1 MSLKR
6 STFRAIAVALAAL
19 AVAGTAPA
27 KAPKKKDK
35 DAAPD
40 KAGGMMEESGKD
52 PAQTETEDDAGNYL
66 PGKEKLKKK
75 AAQSASGE
83 IGAEDT
89 ADASAAPEEAKPKK
103 KEPPVPRKT
112 IGVFAEGLLGVGRA
126 PLPGPLNPDTN
137 DNTTG
142 KGTSF
147 GLMIGGHYDLSTS
160 FRLMLRVP
168 WTIGTVRNNGRDAST
183 SALGNPE
190 IAARL
195 RLSQPGD
202 MEWAV
207 RVGIGIPIAQG
218 NTDFIGGA
226 IDAAGSAQNFLQ
238 RMADAANGWHDQE
251 LYALKRLPI
260 TPALLFTYRAD
271 RLRLNGE
278 LKVGVMPKI
287 GGTITSP
294 TSGSMTLPSVALNTM
309 LGASASYEVFEHAHV
324 ALAAWARYGFIEQV
338 DYDAGS
344 GVSTPSPFQFAL
356 EPKVLMQFGHV
367 VPALG
372 FVLPIGGQLGGN
384 IWGLRLHIDV
394 VF

>member
-1 MSLKR
+1 MSVKR

-27 KAPKKKDK
+27 KAAKKKDK
-35 DAAPD
+35 DAGPE
-40 KAGGMMEESGKD
+40 KSGGMMEESGKD
-52 PAQTETEDDAGNYL
+52 PAQTETGEDAGEFL
-66 PGKEKLKKK
+66 PGKQKKENK
-75 AAQSASGE
+75 AHSASGE
-83 IGAEDT
+83 IGADGT
-89 ADASAAPEEAKPKK
+89 ADASATPEEEKPKK
-103 KEPPVPRKT
+103 KEPPAPRKT
-112 IGVFAEGLLGVGRA
+112 IGVFAEGLLGLGRA

-147 GLMIGGHYDLSTS
+147 ALQLGGHYDLSTS

-168 WTIGTVRNNGRDAST
+168 WTLGTVRNNGRDAST
-183 SALGNPE
+183 NALGNPE

-195 RLSQPGD
+195 RLSQPGE

-207 RVGIGIPIAQG
+207 RVGIGIPVAQG

-226 IDAAGSAQNFLQ
+226 ADAAGVAQNFLQ
-238 RMADAANGWHDQE
+238 RFADASNGWHDQE
-251 LYALKRLPI
+251 LYAMKRLPI
-260 TPALLFTYRAD
+260 TPALLFSYHAD
-271 RLRLNGE
+271 RLRINGE

-287 GGTITSP
+287 GGSVTSP
-294 TSGSMTLPSVALNTM
+294 TTGTMSLPAVALNTL
-309 LGASASYEVFEHAHV
+309 LGGSASYEVFEHAHV

-344 GVSTPSPFQFAL
+344 TVSNPSPFQLVL
-356 EPKVLMQFGHV
+356 EPKILMQFGHV

-372 FVLPIGGQLGGN
+372 FVLPIGGQLGGE
-384 IWGLRLHIDV
+384 IWGLRLHVDV
-394 VF
+394 IF